1 MNLVATSFATQPVC
15 NVARTAHALRSDQ
28 FQTAIESYL
37 GLKVIVPE
45 SVEGGDLN

>member
-1 MNLVATSFATQPVC
+1 MIYDFYNLRKQIE
-15 NVARTAHALRSDQ
+15 

-45 SVEGGDLN
+45 SVEGDDFIKAKK